1 MLTMRRNWRIWRRGW
16 CRCSLTWVA
25 SFFHRRCRWFAT
37 VHSPEGRLLPPSR
50 LLHNCQSWT
59 VNRTGV
65 MTNHLYVSKKV
76 ANRIRAV
83 DWHQFRWPWMT
94 LNGRNAPFFT
104 ILHYIYRVFQCLLF
118 KHPSAPPP
126 LLRPQG
132 SPILEPPRFAQLF
145 LHCSLPRRQEKFVRS
160 YKPLNL

>member
-118 KHPSAPPP
+118 KHPSAPHFCDHRAR
-126 LLRPQG
+126 LSL
-132 SPILEPPRFAQLF
+132 SP
-145 LHCSLPRRQEKFVRS
+145 HVLPNCFCTVHYHAGKKNSSVHT
-160 YKPLNL
+160 NL